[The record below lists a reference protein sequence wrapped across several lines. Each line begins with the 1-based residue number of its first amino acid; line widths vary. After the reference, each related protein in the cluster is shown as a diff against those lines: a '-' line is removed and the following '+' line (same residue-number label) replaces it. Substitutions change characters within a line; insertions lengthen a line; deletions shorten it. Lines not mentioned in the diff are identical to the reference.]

1 MKRTLM
7 TLAVIA
13 LFAPATAFA
22 APNTESD
29 EADTE
34 PRLCSRV
41 YQGDRVDAVYDKAAV
56 LFFVPVLVRAVT
68 VARGC
73 TFRAERRSYSGGPH
87 GKTYTLN
94 TMVGGWFCSC
104 E

>member
-13 LFAPATAFA
+13 LFAPATASA
-22 APNTESD
+22 APNTESA
-29 EADTE
+29 ETDTE
-34 PRLCSRV
+34 ARLCSRV
-41 YQGDRVDAVYDKAAV
+41 HQRDRVNAVYDNASV
-56 LFFVPVLVRAVT
+56 FFFVPVLVRAVS

-73 TFRAERRSYSGGPH
+73 TFRAEGRSYSGGPH
-87 GKTYTLN
+87 GNTYTLN
-94 TMVGGWFCSC
+94 TMVGGWSCSC